1 MDPIHYLAVIQ
12 RLLFGFQLLAPGFKH
27 DNAKLGFNELQRER
41 YPRGTG
47 ADNAQITFQLR
58 AGRNR
63 RESVIIQVDPTARI
77 ASFK

>member
-1 MDPIHYLAVIQ
+1 
-12 RLLFGFQLLAPGFKH
+12 
-27 DNAKLGFNELQRER
+27 LQRER